1 MSAFDWLAVVAVVVC
16 GVMGTACLTLATKL
30 WIHRCGR
37 FVGIGGFYDALPED
51 TEEGYS
57 ACAEHAK
64 KFNPATGE
72 QGEGR

>member
-1 MSAFDWLAVVAVVVC
+1 MPIITKEMSADMARAKWRPRC
-16 GVMGTACLTLATKL
+16 Y
-30 WIHRCGR
+30 RCGR